1 MAMQPSNEV
10 LARFGVRLV
19 APFGGTRNRH
29 WLVESRRQQWVLRC
43 WWRSEDAIDWAS
55 IGYEVRLVASLAAL
69 GWPVAATVAGP
80 TELDGDVW
88 SLAPFLP
95 GDLPSAINPHAG
107 EEEQHERGRLLAQF
121 HAGLAQLP
129 EMGQRAGWRRCEEI
143 LADPSLDEVLT
154 CHEPTCP
161 EDVYILRWHLERAR
175 ERVAGLQLPSRPG
188 IVVHGD
194 FTPWNLRFAEGRL
207 TGILDFELSHWDH
220 RVGDFALSW
229 RGKYDEVVHG
239 YAEVSPLE
247 PEEWELI
254 TPLWWAQLIE
264 GACRDMQNG
273 TRDDGW
279 TIKKLLQRS
288 ALMGPDAAEFRLQRS
303 ALMGPDAAEFR

>member
-1 MAMQPSNEV
+1 MQPNEEI
-10 LARFGVRLV
+10 LAQFGVRLV
-19 APFGGTRNRH
+19 APFGGRRNRH
-29 WLVESRRQQWVLRC
+29 WLVEAGRERWVLRR
-43 WWRSEDAIDWAS
+43 WWRPAEGIDWAS

-69 GWPVAATVAGP
+69 GWPVAPTVAGP
-80 TELDGDVW
+80 MELGGHVW

-95 GDLPSAINPHAG
+95 GDLPLATDPHG
-107 EEEQHERGRLLAQF
+107 GREERRARGRLLAQF

-129 EMGQRAGWRRCEEI
+129 EFGQRAGWRRCEEI

-154 CHEPTCP
+154 AHEPTCP
-161 EDVYILRWHLERAR
+161 EDVRILRWHLERAR
-175 ERVAGLQLPSRPG
+175 ARIAGLQLPNRSG

-194 FTPWNLRFAEGRL
+194 FTPWNLRFTDSRL

-229 RGKYDEVVHG
+229 RGKYDEVIHG

-264 GACRDMQNG
+264 GACRDMENG

-288 ALMGPDAAEFRLQRS
+288 ALMGRDAAEFR
-303 ALMGPDAAEFR
+303 